1 METDVG
7 IRRRRGHWHYRFTF
21 DGKEYTG
28 STGLED
34 IERNR
39 KRAEQMAADALEELR
54 HGNVPPPTFEDAA
67 AEFIAW
73 CKDVGYRGKPNTAA
87 RIKTSFASCVEFFRD
102 VLVRDIDAGKLERY
116 RAMRVQ
122 EHGVRDITVRHD
134 LHALSVFF
142 RYAIKM
148 KWATANPVREIKL
161 PSDADSQREHVLSD
175 EEESKYFAAAY
186 EVVDRAGQRNLYDV
200 LKLILNQGCRPEEI
214 MALRKDA
221 IDLEAGKMYVRGGKS
236 KAARR
241 ALDLTAESISIIQP
255 RLASKGIWLFP
266 SERHEG
272 KHITKL
278 SNSHDRACIAAGV
291 SFVPYDLRH
300 TFATR
305 MIAAGAD
312 VPTVAALMGHSGLRT
327 IYRYVHPTAE
337 AKKQAMAKYDAAQTR
352 RKLKVVG

>member
-1 METDVG
+1 MG
-7 IRRRRGHWHYRFTF
+7 IRRRRGHWHYRFVF
-21 DGKEYTG
+21 NGEEQSG
-28 STGLED
+28 NTGLVD
-34 IERNR
+34 TERNR
-39 KRAEQMAADALEELR
+39 KRAEEIAAAKLDELKQ
-54 HGNVPPPTFEDAA
+54 GSAPPPSFEDAA

-73 CKDVGYRGKPNTAA
+73 CVDVGYRNKPNTSA
-87 RIKTSFASCVEFFRD
+87 RIKTSFSSCLEFFRG
-102 VLVRDIDAGKLERY
+102 VLVQDIDAGRLERY
-116 RAMRVQ
+116 RSMRVQ

-142 RYAIKM
+142 KYAMKM
-148 KWATANPVREIKL
+148 KWAASNPVRELKM
-161 PSDADSQREHVLSD
+161 PSDAESQREHVLEDD
-175 EEESKYFAAAY
+175 EEAKYFATAY
-186 EVVDRAGQRNLYDV
+186 EVQDRAGRRNLYDV
-200 LKLILNQGCRPEEI
+200 MKLILNQGCRPEEV

-221 IDLEAGKMYVRGGKS
+221 VDLEAARMYVRGGKS
-236 KAARR
+236 RAAKR
-241 ALDLTAESISIIQP
+241 ALDLTAESIAILEA
-255 RLASKGIWLFP
+255 RLKSPGPWVFP

-272 KHITKL
+272 RHITKL

-305 MIAAGAD
+305 QIAAGND

-337 AKKQAMAKYDAAQTR
+337 AKKQAMAKYEAAQTR